1 MARRWSPVTVAVIL
15 AVLAGCSDSGRE
27 TGRDTDVSTT
37 TVKRTT
43 TTVDTPTSADTSP
56 TTSSAP
62 SPSADEAVVAA
73 YVAFWDRYVQI
84 GSTPPPFNPEAT
96 RAQLVEFTSG
106 DETAQLF
113 EFFQNNATTGVVV
126 RGETEHSPTVESND
140 GTVALVRDCMD
151 DRTGA
156 FRIADDSRID
166 TDDPARRTYLATL
179 RLDGST
185 WKVERVTT
193 EPEPCT
199 V

>member
-1 MARRWSPVTVAVIL
+1 MTAVVIL
-15 AVLAGCSDSGRE
+15 VVLAGCSDSGRE
-27 TGRDTDVSTT
+27 TGRDTDGSTT
-37 TVKRTT
+37 TVKRTS

-56 TTSSAP
+56 TSSAP
-62 SPSADEAVVAA
+62 APSADEAVVAA

-96 RAQLVEFTSG
+96 RAQLAEFTTG

-126 RGETEHSPTVESND
+126 RGDTEHSPTIESND
-140 GTVALVRDCMD
+140 GTVAVVRDCMD

-166 TDDPARRTYLATL
+166 TDDPARRTYVATL

-185 WKVERVTT
+185 WKVESVTT